1 MKNRVIR
8 QYCRRVGRIL
18 VCRRTTRRSLL
29 EGLEQELLTT
39 CGPDVKSMAALKAKV
54 GKPERVALELQETV
68 SSTEQAEEVLKIKRI
83 AIIVSI
89 IALILVVAMYI
100 HMDHYIKHAPYIYI
114 ETITEGS

>member
-68 SSTEQAEEVLKIKRI
+68 SSTEQAEEVLKIKR
-83 AIIVSI
+83 ASIIVSVISI
-89 IALILVVAMYI
+89 ILILAMLVLFIIVIKTSPMVVVS
-100 HMDHYIKHAPYIYI
+100 
-114 ETITEGS
+114 TITEG